1 MSAKPSGW
9 NPFALTGK
17 RILVTGASSG
27 IGRQLAQ
34 TCALMGAEMILTG
47 RDPDRLKQAHDSLAG
62 ANHAWYCADLTVN
75 DQIRALVQVLP
86 SLDGVVHSAGVQRLA
101 PVHLLS
107 EKLVR
112 GVLETNFI
120 APVMLT
126 QQLLHRGVVASGG
139 SILFLSSSAAHT
151 GTAGVASY
159 AASKAALHGF
169 MRCLVMEQA
178 KRRVRVNCIVPSAVD
193 TPLWD
198 RQHLEAQ
205 RVRHPLGLGTVD
217 DVAHA
222 AIYFLSDASRWV
234 TGAEFVMD
242 GGILL
247 AS

>member
-1 MSAKPSGW
+1 MP
-9 NPFALTGK
+9 NPFTLVGK

-27 IGRQLAQ
+27 IGQGIAHS
-34 TCALMGAEMILTG
+34 CAAMGAHVVLTG
-47 RDPDRLKQAHDSLAG
+47 RNADRLQHALAMLPG
-62 ANHAWYCADLTVN
+62 EHHVWHSADITV
-75 DQIRALVQVLP
+75 REEVQGLIDVLP
-86 SLDGVVHSAGVQRLA
+86 ILDGVVHSAGVQRLA
-101 PVHLLS
+101 PVHLLN
-107 EKLVR
+107 EKLLR
-112 GVLETNFI
+112 GVVEANFI
-120 APVMLT
+120 APVLLT
-126 QQLLHRGVVASGG
+126 QQLLQRGLIAAGG
-139 SILFLSSSAAHT
+139 SILLLSSSAAHT

-205 RVRHPLGLGTVD
+205 RARHPLGLGTVD

-222 AIYFLSDASRWV
+222 AVYFLSNASRWV